1 MPVMEVDGLPLG
13 LQAMGFVNEDAALFG
28 AAAGLLTVL

>member
-1 MPVMEVDGLPLG
+1 MPVLEAGGMPLG
-13 LQAMGFVNEDAALFG
+13 LQAMGFVNEDAALFA